1 MSAETMIGF
10 VEKLE
15 SDAGIREEFETALGS
30 TEDTD
35 ATVIEFASQHGFEV
49 TEEDCRALAAA
60 AAAAEGEL
68 DDDALE
74 GVAGGVNSDQETV
87 RNRRQMNA
95 TSFENADQKSTQ
107 LFNMLNSVMKS
118 QNSMMTGIVRKL
130 R

>member
-49 TEEDCRALAAA
+49 TEEDCRALAAP
-60 AAAAEGEL
+60 AEGEL
-68 DDDALE
+68 DLE
-74 GVAGGVNSDQETV
+74 DLELEKVAGGVLSSPTGRPEYSPTGRWV
-87 RNRRQMNA
+87 HSKKAYREWLAKKRRVVPY
-95 TSFENADQKSTQ
+95 TIPKS
-107 LFNMLNSVMKS
+107 
-118 QNSMMTGIVRKL
+118 L

>member
-30 TEDTD
+30 TEDTG
-35 ATVIEFASQHGFEV
+35 ATVIEFASRHGFEV
-49 TEEDCRALAAA
+49 TEEDCRALAT
-60 AAAAEGEL
+60 AAEGEL

-74 GVAGGVNSDQETV
+74 GVAWGAWPGFFVGVGAGVSGPV
-87 RNRRQMNA
+87 SRRPRRGYTPPITNA
-95 TSFENADQKSTQ
+95 AGDFADKDPQ
-107 LFNMLNSVMKS
+107 LKATYR
-118 QNSMMTGIVRKL
+118 QPKR

>member
-1 MSAETMIGF
+1 MSAETMIGLM
-10 VEKLE
+10 EKLE

-30 TEDTD
+30 AEDTG

-49 TEEDCRALAAA
+49 TEEDCRALAA